1 MWVTKEV
8 TEPVTYFEMNIYYRA
23 CTLSISTFDKDIKFR
38 A

>member
-8 TEPVTYFEMNIYYRA
+8 TEPVAYFEMNIYYRA
-23 CTLSISTFDKDIKFR
+23 CTLISSTFDKDIKFC